1 MNAAPEETP
10 RLARASETKSKLPP
24 VFAWRHV
31 RAWLITFGLLLGL
44 VDGCPIPTP
53 HVMEKLPP
61 SLQAACV
68 LLNDAQRGALKP
80 FRPIKDALIIS
91 QRWALF
97 STTGGQR
104 YRLWIEA
111 SAGPDE
117 PWTLLYRAEDPD
129 HAFLD
134 ETLGYRRVRNVWN
147 PSRRGTKRS
156 YPAFAAWMARTIFLR
171 DASQKLVR
179 VSLERGQILERGK
192 AFVPSGQFD
201 NVILHRRDEVLP

>member
-1 MNAAPEETP
+1 
-10 RLARASETKSKLPP
+10 
-24 VFAWRHV
+24 V
-31 RAWLITFGLLLGL
+31 RAWLITLGILLGL

-61 SLQAACV
+61 SLQAACA
-68 LLNDAQRGALKP
+68 LLYDAQRGALEP
-80 FRPIKDALIIS
+80 FRPIKDALLIS

-111 SAGPDE
+111 SAGPGE

-129 HAFLD
+129 HAFLED
-134 ETLGYRRVRNVWN
+134 TLAYRRVRNVWN

-156 YPAFAAWMARTIFLR
+156 YPAFASWMARAIFLR
-171 DASQKLVR
+171 DASYQLVR
-179 VSLERGQILERGK
+179 VGLERGRILEHGK
-192 AFVPSGQFD
+192 AFIPLGRFD
-201 NVILHRRDEVLP
+201 NVILLRRQDLLP